1 MKIEQVQAFPITYE
15 IPPEHRVTLGIG
27 AAVKRDAVIVK
38 ITTASGLNQ
47 LTVERQSIGMGR
59 ACPEPSRRAFLRDAI
74 RP

>member
-27 AAVKRDAVIVK
+27 TAVKRDAVIVK
-38 ITTASGLNQ
+38 VTTASGLNQ

-59 ACPEPSRRAFLRDAI
+59 ACPEPSRRASLPATN